1 MPKTSSHNTVLLQTC
16 FKTSYISVNAV
27 LQPLHSQDKEE
38 GLSDS
43 CALPFLTSQ
52 ILMSH
57 VLSNCSVQQEHIH
70 FSISQQQF
78 LNQRPP
84 KFIATKIP

>member
-16 FKTSYISVNAV
+16 FKTSYMSVNAV

-43 CALPFLTSQ
+43 HALPFLTSQ
-52 ILMSH
+52 ILTSH

-78 LNQRPP
+78 LNQRPA

>member
-27 LQPLHSQDKEE
+27 LQPLHSQDMEE

-43 CALPFLTSQ
+43 CALPSHIS
-52 ILMSH
+52 ILDES
-57 VLSNCSVQQEHIH
+57 CSFKL
-70 FSISQQQF
+70 FS
-78 LNQRPP
+78 
-84 KFIATKIP
+84 ATGTYSFFYFPATVP